1 MFRFWSS
8 CQSRVPCS
16 QQGSRRLCD
25 WLGQQRESGSLVRTV
40 VAIRESF
47 VAGILVVGIY
57 AQRPQLNH
65 GTHQVETRIL
75 VPSSALIEIHIGN
88 KNNNPEQQRTDSN
101 QTTLCGNIHR
111 GLGSKLE
118 WIIPI
123 LKSTGKL

>member
-1 MFRFWSS
+1 
-8 CQSRVPCS
+8 
-16 QQGSRRLCD
+16 
-25 WLGQQRESGSLVRTV
+25 

-47 VAGILVVGIY
+47 VAGVLAVGIY

-88 KNNNPEQQRTDSN
+88 KNNSPDQQRTGSN
-101 QTTLCGNIHR
+101 QETTTLCGKIHR